1 MKNEHVAGSWLWWG
15 KLLTVGAVSLTLL
28 LWGFGALCNAYLL
41 KNPQE
46 FVMIFFSA
54 SFMILLGVTGL
65 LYPAC
70 RIHAYL
76 KDDARK
82 KLPEA

>member
-1 MKNEHVAGSWLWWG
+1 
-15 KLLTVGAVSLTLL
+15 
-28 LWGFGALCNAYLL
+28 
-41 KNPQE
+41 
-46 FVMIFFSA
+46 MIFFSA